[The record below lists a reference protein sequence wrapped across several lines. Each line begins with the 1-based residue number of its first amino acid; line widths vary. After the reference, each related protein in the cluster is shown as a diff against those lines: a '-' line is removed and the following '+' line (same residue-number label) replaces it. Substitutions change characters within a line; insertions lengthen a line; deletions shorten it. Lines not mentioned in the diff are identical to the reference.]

1 MNSAIFGLLID
12 WPMFFFFF
20 WLAQVSQSWI
30 DQGVKSWICPN
41 NCALIYW
48 IKCSYQSS
56 ICFSDVLFQQFWD
69 KIHLIKIEK
78 EAIEDLTIVWT
89 YGL

>member
-20 WLAQVSQSWI
+20 DWP
-30 DQGVKSWICPN
+30 KSLK
-41 NCALIYW
+41 AELIKELSLGSVQIIVLW
-48 IKCSYQSS
+48 SIESS